1 MTELEIQRLDT
12 PPTLTEPVTGALMDG
27 SITYHLKLAERA
39 EMAFTLPTPAGESSP
54 FYLVH
59 HEGVPFWYIHFHGVD
74 FMTANNNV
82 DVGFTRTWYTLYRLG
97 VRDVISGAAA
107 GSIHPDMRPGDIVV
121 VDDFVDFSTHRPRS
135 MQTEIWERL
144 PWIGASFVPPM
155 CPELTHI
162 LREVSQGYSFGQ
174 VFNSATVGQF
184 EGHRFE
190 SPGEIRMAKNAGAD
204 VVHHHQASEAIYARE
219 LGLHYG
225 AFNIVSNIAAGL
237 ASDWGESWL
246 SAEKYQAATEACAD
260 IMLAAVVRSA
270 QRESTCTTC
279 PIPKE
284 QPVKI
289 EGVKAKPVYR

>member
-1 MTELEIQRLDT
+1 MADIEVQRLDST
-12 PPTLTEPVTGALMDG
+12 PILSEPVTGALMDG
-27 SITYHLKLAERA
+27 SITYHLKLMERA
-39 EMAFTLPTPAGESSP
+39 EMAVTLPTPAGESPP
-54 FYLVH
+54 FYLVR

-74 FMTANNNV
+74 FMTARNNV
-82 DVGFTRTWYTLYRLG
+82 QVGFTRTWYTLFSFG

-107 GSIHPDMRPGDIVV
+107 GSIHPEMRAGDVVV

-135 MQTEIWERL
+135 MQTEIWEDL

-155 CPELTHI
+155 CPELTTI
-162 LREVSQGYSFGQ
+162 LREVSQSYAHGK

-225 AFNIVSNIAAGL
+225 AMNIVSNIAAGL
-237 ASDWGESWL
+237 ATDWEESWL
-246 SAEKYQAATEACAD
+246 GPEKYQQATEACAD
-260 IMLAAVVRSA
+260 IMLAAMVRAAS
-270 QRESTCTTC
+270 RTSTCTVC
-279 PIPKE
+279 PVSKD
-284 QPVKI
+284 QPVVIKQ
-289 EGVKAKPVYR
+289 VTPKPVYR